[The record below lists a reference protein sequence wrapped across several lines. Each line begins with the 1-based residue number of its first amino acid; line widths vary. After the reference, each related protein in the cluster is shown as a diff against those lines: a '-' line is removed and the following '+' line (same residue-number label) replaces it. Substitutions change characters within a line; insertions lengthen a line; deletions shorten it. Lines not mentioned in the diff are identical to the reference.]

1 MDGNLWFEQR
11 KFVLRHLRDFGF
23 GRQDMM
29 MIIQEESRSLVEHI
43 KKLINNER
51 NNQIN
56 ESKIH
61 CNNNE
66 YDDGQIYKL
75 IKRDKTNELELMDK
89 YGKSEERLKSSGL
102 YVDTDDYVQ
111 INQINDHPGTII
123 PMHNAFGIT
132 VLNTLWRMIAGK
144 RLFILCYFGVSS
156 YLMLEISLRAH

>member
-1 MDGNLWFEQR
+1 MDGNLWIEQR

-51 NNQIN
+51 NNRIN

-75 IKRDKTNELELMDK
+75 IKRDKANELELMDK
-89 YGKSEERLKSSGL
+89 YRRSEEQLKSSGL
-102 YVDTDDYVQ
+102 CVDTDKYVQ
-111 INQINDHPGTII
+111 INQINAHPGTII

-144 RLFILCYFGVSS
+144 RLFILCYFEVSS
-156 YLMLEISLRAH
+156 YLILEISF